1 MISRS
6 EMNSPIFKFC
16 LFCLFLFLNVSLACG
31 HQPDK
36 VFQET
41 RVFLKRPLITI
52 QYRTTYGEVL
62 AKINVIQADK
72 DEDGQLSPE
81 EKSLLLQS
89 MSKKILSKL
98 ELSID
103 GENRKL
109 TYVDGQLSAP
119 ASQHLITQ
127 LIFELSVEDLIDGQ
141 RTLLLTDNNFPGTAL
156 GDISYAVHAGAGSE
170 TAKAT
175 QDERTLSWSFL
186 CDKNLIGDPVVQ
198 DEAPVQDMAKQG
210 EKSSEENQ
218 LSRLLKQEKLS
229 PWFIFLALLIATG
242 LGALHALSPGH
253 GKAMVAAYLIGE
265 KGTVRDAVVLGSIV
279 TLTHVSSVVLL
290 GIVALI
296 LSEFLLPQQLY
307 PWFGVISGA
316 LIFIVGFWMLA
327 RRALSNGDHSHNHDH
342 HEHDYN
348 PRYEH
353 HHSHSHSAHSHD
365 QEHGHSHLPKGK
377 VTLSSLLLL
386 GISGGIVP
394 CPAALIV
401 LLAAIAMH
409 RIVFGL
415 SLIFAFSIGLAA
427 VLILIG
433 ILVVKSTKLML
444 RSKTEAKWLRI
455 LPVFSAGIIMLI
467 GVGIAFNALVSAG
480 IINVNFGL

>member
-1 MISRS
+1 M
-6 EMNSPIFKFC
+6 
-16 LFCLFLFLNVSLACG
+16 
-31 HQPDK
+31 
-36 VFQET
+36 
-41 RVFLKRPLITI
+41 
-52 QYRTTYGEVL
+52 
-62 AKINVIQADK
+62 
-72 DEDGQLSPE
+72 
-81 EKSLLLQS
+81 
-89 MSKKILSKL
+89 
-98 ELSID
+98 
-103 GENRKL
+103 
-109 TYVDGQLSAP
+109 
-119 ASQHLITQ
+119 
-127 LIFELSVEDLIDGQ
+127 
-141 RTLLLTDNNFPGTAL
+141 
-156 GDISYAVHAGAGSE
+156 AGSD

-175 QDERTLSWSFL
+175 QDERTLNWSFL
-186 CDKNLIGDPVVQ
+186 CDKNLMGDPVIQ

-218 LSRLLKQEKLS
+218 LSRLLKQKKLS
-229 PWFIFLALLIATG
+229 PRFIFLALLIATG
-242 LGALHALSPGH
+242 MGALHALSPGH
-253 GKAMVAAYLIGE
+253 GKAMVAAYLVGE
-265 KGTVRDAVVLGSIV
+265 KGTVRDAIILGSIV

-327 RRALSNGDHSHNHDH
+327 RRTLGNGDHSHSH
-342 HEHDYN
+342 
-348 PRYEH
+348 EH
-353 HHSHSHSAHSHD
+353 HHSHSHDVHSHD

-386 GISGGIVP
+386 GISGGMVP
-394 CPAALIV
+394 CPAALVV
-401 LLAAIAMH
+401 LLAAITMH

-415 SLIFAFSIGLAA
+415 SLIFAFSIGLAS

-467 GVGIAFNALVSAG
+467 GIGIAFNALLSAG

>member
-1 MISRS
+1 MKLL
-6 EMNSPIFKFC
+6 FKFC
-16 LFCLFLFLNVSLACG
+16 LFYLFLFLNVSLAYG

-127 LIFELSVEDLIDGQ
+127 LIFELSVEDLIDS
-141 RTLLLTDNNFPGTAL
+141 RHTLLLTDNNFSGIVL
-156 GDISYAVHAGAGSE
+156 GDIFYAVHAEAGSD

-175 QDERTLSWSFL
+175 QDERTLNWSFL
-186 CDKNLIGDPVVQ
+186 CDKNLMGDPVIQ

-218 LSRLLKQEKLS
+218 LSRLLKQKKLS
-229 PWFIFLALLIATG
+229 PRFIFLALLIATG
-242 LGALHALSPGH
+242 MGALHALSPGH
-253 GKAMVAAYLIGE
+253 GKAMVAAYLVGE
-265 KGTVRDAVVLGSIV
+265 KGTVRDAIILGSIV

-327 RRALSNGDHSHNHDH
+327 RRTLGNGDHSHSH
-342 HEHDYN
+342 
-348 PRYEH
+348 EH
-353 HHSHSHSAHSHD
+353 HHSHSHDVHSHD

-386 GISGGIVP
+386 GISGGMVP
-394 CPAALIV
+394 CPAALVV
-401 LLAAIAMH
+401 LLAAITMH

-415 SLIFAFSIGLAA
+415 SLIFAFSIGLAS

-467 GVGIAFNALVSAG
+467 GIGIAFNALLSAG

>member
-1 MISRS
+1 
-6 EMNSPIFKFC
+6 MNSPIFKFC
-16 LFCLFLFLNVSLACG
+16 LFYLFLFLNVSLAYG

-62 AKINVIQADK
+62 AKVNVIQADK

-98 ELSID
+98 ELNID

-109 TYVDGQLSAP
+109 TYVDGQLSAS

-127 LIFELSVEDLIDGQ
+127 LIFELSVEDLIDG
-141 RTLLLTDNNFPGTAL
+141 RHTLFLTDNNFPDTAL
-156 GDISYAVHAGAGSE
+156 GGIFYAVDAGAGSE

-186 CDKNLIGDPVVQ
+186 CDKNLIGDPVIQ
-198 DEAPVQDMAKQG
+198 DEALVQDMAKQG

-218 LSRLLKQEKLS
+218 LSRLLKQKKLS
-229 PWFIFLALLIATG
+229 PWFIFWALLIAIG
-242 LGALHALSPGH
+242 MGALHALSPGH
-253 GKAMVAAYLIGE
+253 GKAMVAAYLVGE
-265 KGTVRDAVVLGSIV
+265 KGTVRDAIVLGSIV

-327 RRALSNGDHSHNHDH
+327 RRTLGNGDHSHSH
-342 HEHDYN
+342 
-348 PRYEH
+348 EH
-353 HHSHSHSAHSHD
+353 HHSHSHDVHSHV

-386 GISGGIVP
+386 GISGGMVP
-394 CPAALIV
+394 CPAALVV
-401 LLAAIAMH
+401 LLAAITMH

-415 SLIFAFSIGLAA
+415 SLIFAFSIGLAS

-433 ILVVKSTKLML
+433 VLVVKSTKLML

-467 GVGIAFNALVSAG
+467 GIGIAFNALLSAG